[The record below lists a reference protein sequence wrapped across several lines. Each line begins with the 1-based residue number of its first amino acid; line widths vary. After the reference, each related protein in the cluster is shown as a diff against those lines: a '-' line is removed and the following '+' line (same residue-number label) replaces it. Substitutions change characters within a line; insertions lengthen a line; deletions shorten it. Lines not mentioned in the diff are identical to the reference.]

1 MRHQVKNTRIN
12 RNSAQLKALI
22 RSLSTALIVSGTIE
36 TTKVKAKVTASAVDK
51 MIARTKGKDKMN
63 AIRYL
68 KKHLYGE
75 DASKIILDE
84 LHDKYKDRQSGFTR
98 IVKLGARPGDGAEK
112 VVLQLV

>member
-1 MRHQVKNTRIN
+1 MRHQVKSTKIN

-22 RSLSTALIVSGTIE
+22 RSLSTALIVSWTIE

-51 MIARTKGKDKMN
+51 MIARTKWKDKMN

-68 KKHLYGE
+68 KKHLYNE
-75 DASKIILDE
+75 EASRIILEE
-84 LHDKYKDRQSGFTR
+84 LHEKYKDRSSWFTR
-98 IVKLGARPGDGAEK
+98 IVKLWARPWDGAEK

>member
-1 MRHQVKNTRIN
+1 MRHQVKSTKIN

-22 RSLSTALIVSGTIE
+22 RSLSTSLIVSWTIE

-51 MIARTKGKDKMN
+51 MIARTKWKDKMN

-68 KKHLYGE
+68 KKHLYNE
-75 DASKIILDE
+75 EASRIILDE
-84 LHDKYKDRQSGFTR
+84 LHDKYKDRQSWFTR
-98 IVKLGARPGDGAEK
+98 IVKLWARPWDGAEK